1 MPDVIQVSHDS
12 VRFDLGHVSKTC
24 HAEANGQL
32 IRGLLVTLRSMANLS
47 RWGQW
52 PTYQRPTC
60 HVVDNEQVVTMRP
73 MANLS
78 RWGLLVILRP
88 TCHVEANGQLVG
100 GLLVTLRST
109 CRIEANFT
117 PTAQV
122 SSLNIVYSQSAAFGS
137 YLRGLPAGAYTATY
151 RHNFWVFLYI
161 VRFCAHVICSHWNS
175 KKNFSVIQHKMIRI
189 YFIILSKRK
198 HSTNKQRIYWKYCQ
212 KKYKLL
218 KQKGNML
225 I

>member
-1 MPDVIQVSHDS
+1 MRIHTDSQLKPEPESGRTQFKPDIICLTRGTMPDVIQVSHDS

-175 KKNFSVIQHKMIRI
+175 KKNFCS
-189 YFIILSKRK
+189 SA
-198 HSTNKQRIYWKYCQ
+198 
-212 KKYKLL
+212 
-218 KQKGNML
+218 
-225 I
+225 